1 MSDFFSIQNI
11 ACTLMGYSMSW
22 LELLATGFTLLNVWL
37 AIRQHMFNWPA
48 GLVAIVL
55 SFLLFYQSSLYA
67 DAFLQIFFFV
77 VSCYGW
83 YHWAFGHKRND
94 TLPVTALAPATR
106 IQVVAAVIA
115 GSVLAGYVIRHLNI
129 WMPAYF
135 TQPAAYPYPDSFVMV
150 GSFAGQWLLA
160 RKRIENWWCWMGV
173 NSVAVII
180 YFYKDIRIFS
190 LLYLLLLFMAVSG
203 YRQWKRDLKS

>member
-1 MSDFFSIQNI
+1 
-11 ACTLMGYSMSW
+11 MGYSMSW